1 MIPDMIASVE
11 MMLDRWRQ
19 HEGREIE
26 VFEEF
31 KFLSSEIISRTAFG
45 SSFVEGRD
53 IFDMLSEMAI
63 IITRNSY
70 RVRLPGLR

>member
-1 MIPDMIASVE
+1 MTPEMIASIE
-11 MMLDRWRQ
+11 MMLDRWKQ
-19 HEGREIE
+19 HEGREID

-45 SSFVEGRD
+45 SSFMEGKD
-53 IFDMLSEMAI
+53 IFDMLSELAI

>member
-1 MIPDMIASVE
+1 MTPEMIASVE
-11 MMLDRWRQ
+11 MMLDRWKQ
-19 HEGREIE
+19 HEGREID

-45 SSFVEGRD
+45 SSFMEGKD
-53 IFDMLSEMAI
+53 IFDMLSELAI